1 MSENVA
7 AETSFTGNEAPID
20 TPESSSQTANN
31 LPDPQAMINAA
42 KKEKL
47 AQLLKAE

>member
-7 AETSFTGNEAPID
+7 VETSLTANEGPINA
-20 TPESSSQTANN
+20 PESSSQTASN

-47 AQLLKAE
+47 TQLLKAE